1 MEVSICYKNTN
12 WMILLNPMLK
22 VISKWRNKNLMLI
35 MSKKEKSPCNH
46 SPIFKRWNRATYC
59 WDHKSN
65 SNAIDYEKY
74 VWTNTRAKH
83 FCFRTR
89 LATFQSKEGD
99 SMINFFKWLN
109 DITSQLVNIEKIVVE
124 KDSGNYY
131 FSISFREHG
140 IFVKR
145 LDISI
150 WISYFK
156 WSN

>member
-1 MEVSICYKNTN
+1 LNDFVETN
-12 WMILLNPMLK
+12 VKGDFK
-22 VISKWRNKNLMLI
+22 VKEEEFDVDYEQ
-35 MSKKEKSPCNH
+35 KKKSPWNH

-65 SNAIDYEKY
+65 NNAIDYEKY
-74 VWTNTRAKH
+74 VWTNTRVKH

-124 KDSGNYY
+124 KDSGKYIY
-131 FSISFREHG
+131 FY
-140 IFVKR
+140 IF
-145 LDISI
+145 
-150 WISYFK
+150 
-156 WSN
+156 